1 MESYKY
7 VAVIG
12 IDGMGKFNSQTDT
25 PNLDRIFEKGAVAW
39 SAISQNPTIS
49 AQNWGAMLLGATPLV
64 HKLTNG
70 SISNEP
76 YTNESLPSVFKMI
89 RESDPDCYLASV
101 CNWNPIN
108 HGIVENGIGV
118 EKLTASN
125 DRDLTDLIVECVK
138 KKPKFLFV
146 QMDDVDGAGHSGGYG
161 TEHHYAEIRRADGYT
176 GEIYDAYKEAGIT
189 DDTLFIVIS
198 DHGGVRNGHGGYT
211 DTEKY
216 VFMGISGKGVKEG
229 FINYAETRDIA
240 AIVLYALGLKVP
252 DYNEEGFT
260 SQIPEGI
267 WECTKP
273 YYRKPVSRPVIP
285 VRDTPGN
292 IFDFIDRDKIKLL
305 MHLDNSLEDNS
316 KNSQMKEKG
325 TVKFYSNGVN
335 GACGEFGKTGFVTA
349 NSVSFGE
356 EDFSIAFWVETDNS
370 ITEAPALMGNQDWWW
385 QNRKNNGLTVAL
397 RSNDVVFNIS
407 NGSDHIDTVIPFPE
421 GMDGG
426 WMHYAVAFDRENNEI
441 RFYNNFA
448 IRHKITIPE
457 DYKISYD
464 TDYPFTVG
472 NDGKGV
478 YNNVSHDFIFR
489 LDDIIVT
496 GDALDDGDMEKLR
509 RYYYGE

>member
-25 PNLDRIFEKGAVAW
+25 PNFDRIFDGGAVAW
-39 SAISQNPTIS
+39 SAVSQNPTIS

-76 YTNESLPSVFKMI
+76 YTNDKLPSLFRII

-108 HGIVENGIGV
+108 HGIVENGLGV
-118 EKLTASN
+118 EKLTAGN
-125 DRDLTDLIVECVK
+125 DRELTELIIGCVK

-161 TEHHYAEIRRADGYT
+161 TQKHYEEIRRADGYT
-176 GEIYDAYKEAGIT
+176 GRIYDAYREAGIL

-216 VFMGISGKGVKEG
+216 VFMGLAGKGVREG
-229 FINYAETRDIA
+229 FIEYAETRDIA
-240 AIVLYALGLKVP
+240 AIVLYALGLEVP
-252 DYNEEGFT
+252 EYDEEGFT

-267 WECTKP
+267 WDNTKA
-273 YYRKPVSRPVIP
+273 YYRKPAKKTIIP
-285 VRDTPGN
+285 VRETPGN
-292 IFDFIDRDKIKLL
+292 IFDFIDRDKVQLL
-305 MHLDNSLEDNS
+305 MHLDNSLADASE
-316 KNSQMKEKG
+316 KCKITEKG

-335 GACGEFGKTGFVTA
+335 DACGEFGKTGFAVA
-349 NSVSFGE
+349 DGVKPGSESFSV
-356 EDFSIAFWVETDNS
+356 AFWVETDPTIN
-370 ITEAPALMGNQDWWW
+370 EAPAIMSNQNWWW
-385 QNRKNNGLTVAL
+385 QNRKEKGVTVAL

-407 NGSDHIDTVIPFPE
+407 NGNDHLDTVVPFPE
-421 GMDGG
+421 GMETG
-426 WMHYAVAFDRENNEI
+426 WMHYAAAFDRENNEI
-441 RFYNNFA
+441 RFYNNFRL
-448 IRHKITIPE
+448 RHVITVPE
-457 DYKISYD
+457 EYKIDYS
-464 TDYPFTVG
+464 TEYPFVVG
-472 NDGKGV
+472 NDGKCQ

-489 LDDIIVT
+489 LDDVIVT
-496 GDALDDGDMEKLR
+496 SEAINDELIEKLR
-509 RYYYGE
+509 IYYYGE